1 MSPTK
6 IPVDLIL
13 SKLAED
19 AEKAQ
24 SRAHK
29 ASEVLLD
36 DLDTE
41 LAKTACEVVYQE
53 RFDVIRKR
61 NVSAF
66 SWTELD
72 VTAPVDKKIW
82 SRAWKIAEEV
92 YDQRSEPRVKG
103 ALFYHSKH
111 IRPRWSRGKRRIAKI
126 GRHIFY

>member
-1 MSPTK
+1 MSQTK

-41 LAKTACEVVYQE
+41 IAQTPMRSFTRKTGS
-53 RFDVIRKR
+53 
-61 NVSAF
+61 N
-66 SWTELD
+66 
-72 VTAPVDKKIW
+72 
-82 SRAWKIAEEV
+82 
-92 YDQRSEPRVKG
+92 
-103 ALFYHSKH
+103 
-111 IRPRWSRGKRRIAKI
+111 
-126 GRHIFY
+126 